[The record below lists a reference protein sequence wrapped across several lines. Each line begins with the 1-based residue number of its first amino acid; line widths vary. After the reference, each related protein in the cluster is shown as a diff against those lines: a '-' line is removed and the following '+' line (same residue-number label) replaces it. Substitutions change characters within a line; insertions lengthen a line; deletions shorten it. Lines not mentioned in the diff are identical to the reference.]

1 MTAHDGPIFHLATP
15 DEWTVATATG
25 EVAPP
30 SLGTEGFVHCSTE
43 EQVAS
48 TIERHF
54 GGATELLV
62 LRIDL
67 ARVAPDLRW
76 EESRPGETYPHVYRA
91 IAIDEVLEVIPWRRG
106 ADDPA

>member
-1 MTAHDGPIFHLATP
+1 LHPQPIAEDRP
-15 DEWTVATATG
+15 P
-25 EVAPP
+25 AP
-30 SLGTEGFVHCSTE
+30 
-43 EQVAS
+43 AS
-48 TIERHF
+48 PYALTK
-54 GGATELLV
+54 AAAELLV

-76 EESRPGETYPHVYRA
+76 EEGRPGETYPHVYRA